1 VIDVTLLQRNSTGL
15 TAKAFFYPFHIQ
27 PLSLKGY
34 CELLQSFVTWI
45 SDKLHG
51 SGGNFDCYLKNG
63 IVVRSWDGYLFYAR
77 PRTSDLYA
85 ICCEEVYELKNWF
98 KPHAKGVVV
107 DVGAYIGTYTV
118 RAMYSADLVIAI
130 EPLPYNFRIL
140 QTNIRLNLHKQKAKT
155 ILINKAVAEKRG
167 SAKIFVPIANQCIGT
182 EIAGLEPN
190 FNDRRKTLHFNI
202 DIDTL
207 DNVLQELNI
216 DKVDFL
222 KIDIESYSRKALL
235 GMIDTLK
242 KTKRLFIELMGED
255 TMIVRILKQLGFKLN
270 ARHGKNFLF
279 LKD

>member
-1 VIDVTLLQRNSTGL
+1 MATCFMQDL
-15 TAKAFFYPFHIQ
+15 
-27 PLSLKGY
+27 
-34 CELLQSFVTWI
+34 EL
-45 SDKLHG
+45 
-51 SGGNFDCYLKNG
+51 
-63 IVVRSWDGYLFYAR
+63 
-77 PRTSDLYA
+77 P
-85 ICCEEVYELKNWF
+85 
-98 KPHAKGVVV
+98 
-107 DVGAYIGTYTV
+107 
-118 RAMYSADLVIAI
+118 M
-130 EPLPYNFRIL
+130 PYNFRIL

-182 EIAGLEPN
+182 GIARLEPN
-190 FNDRRKTLHFNI
+190 FNDRRKTLDFNI

-207 DNVLQELNI
+207 DNILNELNI

-222 KIDIESYSRKALL
+222 KIDIESYVSKALS

-255 TMIVRILKQLGFKLN
+255 TMVVRILKQLGFKLN

>member
-1 VIDVTLLQRNSTGL
+1 MDTRTGKGHPLQLYSDNAVLKRAVKLCYEAIDVTLLQRSSTGL
-15 TAKAFFYPFHIQ
+15 TTKAFSYAFHIQ

-51 SGGNFDCYLKNG
+51 SGSNFDCYLRNG

-140 QTNIRLNLHKQKAKT
+140 QTNIRLNLHKQKSQ
-155 ILINKAVAEKRG
+155 NYFDQQSCG
-167 SAKIFVPIANQCIGT
+167 
-182 EIAGLEPN
+182 
-190 FNDRRKTLHFNI
+190 
-202 DIDTL
+202 
-207 DNVLQELNI
+207 
-216 DKVDFL
+216 
-222 KIDIESYSRKALL
+222 
-235 GMIDTLK
+235 
-242 KTKRLFIELMGED
+242 
-255 TMIVRILKQLGFKLN
+255 
-270 ARHGKNFLF
+270 
-279 LKD
+279 

>member
-1 VIDVTLLQRNSTGL
+1 MFTSIDSRNMLNYINKIARYLFNVSSLKFEGYYNLLQTIILYAQDRLRG
-15 TAKAFFYPFHIQ
+15 
-27 PLSLKGY
+27 
-34 CELLQSFVTWI
+34 
-45 SDKLHG
+45 SD
-51 SGGNFDCYLKNG
+51 NTFDCYLKHG
-63 IVVRSWDGYLFYAR
+63 MIVKSWDNFLFYIR

-85 ICCEEVYELKNWF
+85 VCCEEVYELENWF
-98 KPHAKGVVV
+98 KPFVKGIVV

-118 RAMYSADLVIAI
+118 RAMYSADLVVAI

-167 SAKIFVPIANQCIGT
+167 SAKIFVPVANQCIGT
-182 EIAGLEPN
+182 EIARLELN
-190 FNDRRKTLHFNI
+190 FNDRRKILDFNI

-207 DNVLQELNI
+207 DNILNELNI

-222 KIDIESYSRKALL
+222 KIDIESYVSKALP

-255 TMIVRILKQLGFKLN
+255 TMVVRMLKQLGFKLN